1 MSVMS
6 REIWKRTNK
15 YSIIKEIAFMRRR
28 PQRRRPARRTPKR
41 RMRTVSRPQ
50 QAAQEK
56 LFTFHTVVFLGLI
69 TLMCFSVILI
79 QSYRI
84 NRVNIQINKLQA
96 KLEDARMLNDSLEGQ
111 LLSTQNLKKVENIA
125 KNTYGMVEPKKKD
138 YVAVDMND
146 SGKDSKTSN
155 SGNNTARK

>member
-1 MSVMS
+1 
-6 REIWKRTNK
+6 
-15 YSIIKEIAFMRRR
+15 MRRR
-28 PQRRRPARRTPKR
+28 QSRRRPNHRNSKR
-41 RMRTVSRPQ
+41 RIRTVARPQ
-50 QAAQEK
+50 TVSQEK

-84 NRVNIQINKLQA
+84 NRVNIQINKLQT
-96 KLEDARMLNDSLEGQ
+96 KLEEARMLNDSLEGQ

-138 YVAVDMND
+138 YVAVDIND
-146 SGKDSKTSN
+146 SDNDSKASN